1 MGKYR
6 TDASEWALGYS
17 LPRGLHAISIAAQL
31 YRANRTRGL
40 MVKVWSALTGRSRRL
55 LDLAAIRDAYD
66 VRSRHAAGTRAVP
79 IEEIRGSEGR
89 SEDFDADFR
98 PLRPHSKD
106 RWMRIAIAQQMG
118 ATMPPVELVQVG
130 DAYFVRDG
138 HHRISVARAL
148 GQKEIDAQVTVWEA
162 AGPRSRE
169 RCMGAGVLETELMHQ
184 ALSAKSK
191 VSPSCVT

>member
-6 TDASEWALGYS
+6 TDGSEWALGYS
-17 LPRGLHAISIAAQL
+17 LPCGLYAISIAADL
-31 YRANRTRGL
+31 YRTNRTRGL

-79 IEEIRGSEGR
+79 IDEIRGSEGR

-98 PLRPHSKD
+98 PLRPHSKH
-106 RWMRIAIAQQMG
+106 RWMRIAIARQRG
-118 ATMPPVELVQVG
+118 DTMPPVELIQVG
-130 DAYFVRDG
+130 DGYFVRDG

-148 GQKEIDAQVTVWEA
+148 GQTEIDAQVTVWET
-162 AGPRSRE
+162 AGPRSRG
-169 RCMGAGVLETELMHQ
+169 RCTEAGVLETELMH
-184 ALSAKSK
+184 LSRQSMA
-191 VSPSCVT
+191 